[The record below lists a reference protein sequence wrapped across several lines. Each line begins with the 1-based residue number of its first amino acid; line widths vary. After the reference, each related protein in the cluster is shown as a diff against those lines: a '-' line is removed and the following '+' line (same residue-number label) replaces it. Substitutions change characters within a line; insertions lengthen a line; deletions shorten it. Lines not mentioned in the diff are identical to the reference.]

1 MVRLVLT
8 VLLAA
13 LGTACAGACRVQ
25 LYVAAGG
32 KLADRA
38 PVAGQVA
45 KVLVDA
51 NTQVKGGTQRVVQD
65 EPCHDLDP
73 ISDIMTYIAPLL
85 TGRVARDRRQ
95 PPHRHRLSIAA
106 RLLADGAH
114 VMLHSWTPHDAE
126 QSWGADRPS

>member
-95 PPHRHRLSIAA
+95 PPHRYRLCHRRPTPRRRRTRDVALLDAA
-106 RLLADGAH
+106 RRRTVLG
-114 VMLHSWTPHDAE
+114 
-126 QSWGADRPS
+126 R